1 MARGVVDARG
11 ESLRLRREAFDQRS
25 AAQHERL
32 VDRPKMSAD
41 ALADMARGV
50 VETRGDA
57 LQLRREALDHR
68 VAARRHIV
76 FQRGQF
82 LGDGGAAH
90 GNHIVDRAEALADP
104 LRQILRVLVDAFG
117 QRAALAQQRALEQMQ
132 MIGQLPGD
140 MVAARREGPRD
151 LLALIDDRALERLE
165 PVAQRLVDALALHG
179 EGDHG
184 VAGRRRETIL
194 DRRRMLRQR
203 RSRLLHRVPQRGA
216 QRLAM
221 RGEPLLS
228 LAPLRLQQAGEL
240 LAMRA
245 ERLDAFA
252 EKLVDAAGVFGDLG
266 DGGVAMVA
274 HARLEGRESALQRLA
289 HALALRADIGRD
301 ELRRR
306 PNLVLEFGEARDD
319 RLARRGFAL
328 HHGRRDGAALT
339 GDDFLEGGEL
349 FGHER
354 ARALAALGDP
364 RARALATL
372 RNLRARALAA
382 LRNLRA
388 RAFAV
393 LG

>member
-1 MARGVVDARG
+1 MSADVLADMARGVFEARR
-11 ESLRLRREAFDQRS
+11 ETPRLRREALDHRV
-25 AAQHERL
+25 AARRDRL
-32 VDRPKMSAD
+32 VDRLKLSAD
-41 ALADMARGV
+41 VLADMARGV
-50 VETRGDA
+50 VETRRETRR
-57 LQLRREALDHR
+57 LRREALDHR

-117 QRAALAQQRALEQMQ
+117 QRAAVAQQRALEQMQ
-132 MIGQLPGD
+132 MIGQFLGD
-140 MVAARREGPRD
+140 MVAARRERLRD
-151 LLALIDDRALERLE
+151 LPALIDDRALERLE

-194 DRRRMLRQR
+194 DRRRMLRER

-221 RGEPLLS
+221 RREPLLG

-252 EKLVDAAGVFGDLG
+252 QEIVDAAGVFGDLG
-266 DGGVAMVA
+266 DGGVAMLA
-274 HARLEGRESALQRLA
+274 HARLESRESALQRLA
-289 HALALRADIGRD
+289 HALAPRADIGRD
-301 ELRRR
+301 QLRRR
-306 PNLVLEFGEARDD
+306 PDLVLEFGEARDD
-319 RLARRGFAL
+319 RLARRGLAL
-328 HHGRRDGAALT
+328 HHGRRDGPALT

-349 FGHER
+349 FSHER
-354 ARALAALGDP
+354 AD
-364 RARALATL
+364 
-372 RNLRARALAA
+372 ALAA

-393 LG
+393 LRDLRARAFAVLG